1 MTRRIRITQLK
12 SAVSRPKDQGKTLRA
27 LGLHRIRDSVEHD
40 ATPSVLGMV
49 TKVSHLVV
57 VEEAKG
63 SPREAS

>member
-57 VEEAKG
+57 VEETKG